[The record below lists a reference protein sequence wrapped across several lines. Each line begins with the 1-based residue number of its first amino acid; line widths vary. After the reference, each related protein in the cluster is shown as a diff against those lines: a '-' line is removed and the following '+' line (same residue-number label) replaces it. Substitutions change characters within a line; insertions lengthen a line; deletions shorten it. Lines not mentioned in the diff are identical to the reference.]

1 MLTPEQMEKYQI
13 QANSLYSEVQKQLIE
28 RIIKGLEKSSRI
40 TDETEYLIFKAL
52 EMKVASEDIRKII
65 AKILKK
71 SEKEIDDIFN
81 EATETSYNYDIGT
94 AKFDEINLLPYK
106 ENSEVLEIRDK
117 VARETKD
124 RIYDMFLLL
133 GFVMLVN
140 NRVKPVEINAYYNIV
155 LDSVYN
161 GIKQGKTYDE
171 VLKPIVNEMTS
182 SGVRTIPREELNRV
196 GGTSSRIDVATR
208 REIMTG
214 LKDMQEQVSEIDAR
228 SIGTTVYEISW
239 HTGHRP
245 SHGWGGQRYDRQGKL
260 YPTKDKIYARYGG
273 GTMQDYNC
281 RHSEFP
287 VNPEM
292 PPKYTQAELR
302 ELERQERETIM
313 YNGKPYNKYEQTQK
327 QREFERRMRKYRSK
341 IVGLKE
347 ANLDTTTDKMKY
359 RAINQQYKEFSRVC
373 GIKTQM
379 KRVYQD
385 ELGRVL

>member
-28 RIIKGLEKSSRI
+28 RIIKGLEKSARI
-40 TDETEYLIFKAL
+40 TDETEYLIFKAEEL
-52 EMKVASEDIRKII
+52 QIARQDIRRII
-65 AKILKK
+65 SKILKK
-71 SEKEIDDIFN
+71 TESEIDDIFD
-81 EATETSYNYDIGT
+81 EATEQSYNYDKNL
-94 AKFDEINLLPYK
+94 AKFDEVTLLPY
-106 ENSEVLEIRDK
+106 EDNEEVLTVRDN

-133 GFVMLVN
+133 GFAMLVN

-155 LDSVYN
+155 LDTVYN

-182 SGVRTIPREELNRV
+182 SGVRTIQREELNRV

-245 SHGWGGQRYDRQGKL
+245 SHGWGGQRYDKRGVL

-273 GTMQDYNC
+273 GTMEDYNC

-347 ANLDTTTDKMKY
+347 ANIDNTSEKMKY

-385 ELGRVL
+385 GL

>member
-1 MLTPEQMEKYQI
+1 MLTPEQMEKYQL
-13 QANSLYSEVQKQLIE
+13 QANSMYSEVQKQIIARL
-28 RIIKGLEKSSRI
+28 IKGLEKTSKI

-52 EMKVASEDIRKII
+52 EMQVASEDIRKII
-65 AKILKK
+65 ARILKK
-71 SEKEIDDIFN
+71 SERDIDLMFD

-94 AKFDEINLLPYK
+94 AKFDEVNLLPYK
-106 ENSEVLEIRDK
+106 DNEEVLIARDTVK
-117 VARETKD
+117 RETKD

-133 GFVMLVN
+133 GFAMLVN
-140 NRVKPVEINAYYNIV
+140 NRVRPVELNAYYNII
-155 LDSVYN
+155 LDTVYN
-161 GIKQGKTYDE
+161 GIKEGKTYEE
-171 VLKPIVNEMTS
+171 VIAPIIKQMTD
-182 SGVRTIPREELNRV
+182 SGVRSIPREELNRT
-196 GGTSSRIDVATR
+196 GGTSSKIDVATR

-214 LKDMQEQVSEIDAR
+214 LKDMQERVSDINAR
-228 SIGTTVYEISW
+228 YIGTSVYEISW

-347 ANLDTTTDKMKY
+347 ANLDTTADKMKY
-359 RAINQQYKEFSRVC
+359 RAINQQYKEFSKVC

>member
-1 MLTPEQMEKYQI
+1 MLTPEQMEKYQL
-13 QANSLYSEVQKQLIE
+13 QANSLYSEVQKQVIARL
-28 RIIKGLEKSSRI
+28 IKGLEKTSKI
-40 TDETEYLIFKAL
+40 TDEVEYLIFKAEEL
-52 EMKVASEDIRKII
+52 KIAREDIRKII
-65 AKILKK
+65 ARILKK

-81 EATETSYNYDIGT
+81 EATETSYNYDIRT

-106 ENSEVLEIRDK
+106 DNNEVLGIRDN

-124 RIYDMFLLL
+124 RIYDMFLLI
-133 GFVMLVN
+133 GFAMLVN
-140 NRVKPVEINAYYNIV
+140 NRVKPAEISAYYNIIMDTV
-155 LDSVYN
+155 FN
-161 GIKQGKTYDE
+161 GIQEGKTYE
-171 VLKPIVNEMTS
+171 GAIEPIIKQMTD
-182 SGVRTIPREELNRV
+182 SGLRSIPAGETRV

-214 LKDMQEQVSEIDAR
+214 LKDMQEQVSEVNAR
-228 SIGTTVYEISW
+228 YIGTSVYEISW

-245 SHGWGGQRYDRQGKL
+245 THGWGGQRYDRTGKL

-327 QREFERRMRKYRSK
+327 QREFERKMRKYRSK

-347 ANLDTTTDKMKY
+347 ANLDMTTDKMKY
-359 RAINQQYKEFSRVC
+359 RAINEQYKEFSRIC